1 MPEPA
6 SQCGRVLA
14 RHGTTTQQQS
24 HWPRPTRPPRVQGM
38 TTDQIILFAL
48 FGLVFAFLLWG
59 KFRYDIVAF
68 SALMAG
74 VLLGVVPTS
83 QAFAGFGHPAT
94 LVVALVLVVSAGLV
108 RSGAV
113 FLITRTL
120 VNASRSL
127 GSHITLMGA
136 VGGVLSAFMNNVA
149 ALALLMPVD
158 IQTARKAGRS
168 PGLSLMPL
176 SFATILGGMVTL
188 IGTPPNIIIA
198 SIREERLGAPFAMFD
213 FAPVGGVTAIA
224 GLIFIALI
232 GWRLIP
238 AREDSKLGADDISQ
252 FIAELT
258 VPEGSRLIGKQLRD
272 LEEEA
277 EKADVAIIGLIRD
290 SKRRYGR
297 ARDARLR
304 AGDALVLE
312 ATPNALDEF
321 RAALSLAVADAK
333 REERLKADG
342 DGVDIIEVVV
352 TDQSRLIGR
361 TAQSVGLGWR
371 QSTVLL
377 GISHRGQKIT
387 RQIRKTQINV
397 GDILL
402 LLVPRETGADVTQWL
417 GCLPLADRGLAVTA
431 DEKVWIAIGIFS
443 AAVLAASVGLI
454 YLPVALGL
462 VVVVYVLAKIVP
474 LAELYTHI
482 EWPVV
487 VLLGSMIPLGA
498 ALESSGGTELIS
510 GALVTL
516 TMGMPAWA
524 VLTVLMV
531 VTMSLSD
538 VLNNTATTI
547 VAAPV
552 GIQMAQ
558 SLNVSPDPFLMAVAV
573 AASSA
578 FLTPIG
584 HKNNTLILGPGG
596 YHFGDYWRI
605 GLPLEAIVVIVSI
618 PAILVFWPL

>member
-1 MPEPA
+1 
-6 SQCGRVLA
+6 
-14 RHGTTTQQQS
+14 
-24 HWPRPTRPPRVQGM
+24 M

-48 FGLVFAFLLWG
+48 FGAVFALLLWG
-59 KFRYDIVAF
+59 RFRYDIVAF
-68 SALMAG
+68 SALMIG
-74 VLLGVVPTS
+74 VVLGVVPS
-83 QAFAGFGHPAT
+83 KDAFSGFGHPAT

-120 VNASRSL
+120 VDSSRNL
-127 GSHITLMGA
+127 GGHIALMGGI
-136 VGGVLSAFMNNVA
+136 GGVLSAFMNNVA

-158 IQTARKAGRS
+158 IQTARKAGRA
-168 PGLSLMPL
+168 PGFSLMPL

-198 SIREERLGAPFAMFD
+198 SIREETLGEPFRMFD

-224 GLIFIALI
+224 GLIFVALV

-238 AREDSKLGADDISQ
+238 QKTGESQSGDPMDDYAEY
-252 FIAELT
+252 IAELT
-258 VPEGSRLIGKQLRD
+258 VPDGSKLIGQRIRELHAVADKN
-272 LEEEA
+272 
-277 EKADVAIIGLIRD
+277 DVAILGLIRD
-290 SKRRYGR
+290 GKRRYGT
-297 ARDARLR
+297 AMNSALR
-304 AGDALVLE
+304 AGDAMVLE
-312 ATPNALDEF
+312 ATPDALDEF
-321 RAALSLAVADAK
+321 RTALSLGFADEK
-333 REERLKADG
+333 REGRLRADG
-342 DGVDIIEVVV
+342 DGVALIEVVV
-352 TDQSRLIGR
+352 TDQSRINGKN
-361 TAQSVGLGWR
+361 AQSIGLAWR
-371 QSTVLL
+371 QRSVLM
-377 GISHRGQKIT
+377 GISRQGRKIKS
-387 RQIRKTQINV
+387 QVRKEIVQT

-402 LLVPRETGADVTQWL
+402 LLVPSDHAADVTEWL
-417 GCLPLADRGLAVTA
+417 GCLPLADRGLQVT
-431 DEKVWIAIGIFS
+431 DDKKVWLAIALFGG
-443 AAVLAASVGLI
+443 AVLLASFGLL

-462 VVVVYVLAKIVP
+462 VVVAYVLTKIVP
-474 LAELYTHI
+474 LSELYTHI

-498 ALESSGGTELIS
+498 ALETSGGTELIAN
-510 GALVTL
+510 ALVGL
-516 TMGMPAWA
+516 TEGMAPWMI
-524 VLTVLMV
+524 LTVLMV

-558 SLNVSPDPFLMAVAV
+558 SMGVSPDPFLMAVAV

-596 YHFGDYWRI
+596 YSFGDYWRM
-605 GLPLEAIVVIVSI
+605 GLPLEILVVAVSI

>member
-1 MPEPA
+1 
-6 SQCGRVLA
+6 
-14 RHGTTTQQQS
+14 
-24 HWPRPTRPPRVQGM
+24 M

-136 VGGVLSAFMNNVA
+136 IGGVLSALMNNVA

-258 VPEGSRLIGKQLRD
+258 VPEGSRIIGKQLRD

-312 ATPNALDEF
+312 ATPDALDEF
-321 RAALSLAVADAK
+321 RAAFSLAVADAK

-342 DGVDIIEVVV
+342 DGVDVIEVVV

-510 GALVTL
+510 GALITL

-524 VLTVLMV
+524 VLTVLMI